1 MRDSFGRKIYEIED
15 EIMDKSH
22 TALIV
27 WDVQNMLV
35 DSIFNKDEF
44 LKNVN
49 SLIDT
54 ARKKGIPVFYT
65 KITPLPERFQSKPS
79 LASKRNFDGMK
90 PDAFE
95 LAVKPNDDE
104 IVIKKNTASLFI
116 GTNVEMMLRN
126 AGIESLIFTGIA
138 TEYGIESSARESVNR
153 GFYTVVAKDA
163 VSSHDKEAHERSLEN
178 MKILIKE
185 LDSDSIIKSIT
196 HA

>member
-1 MRDSFGRKIYEIED
+1 MRDSFGRKIYETDD
-15 EIMDKSH
+15 EILDKSH

-35 DSIFNKDEF
+35 NSVFNKDEF

-49 SLIDT
+49 SLIDA
-54 ARKKGIPVFYT
+54 ARKEGMPILYT
-65 KITPLPERFQSKPS
+65 KITILPERFQSKPS
-79 LASKRNFDGMK
+79 LASKRNFGDMK
-90 PDAFE
+90 PDSFE
-95 LAVKPNDDE
+95 LAVEPKDDE

-138 TEYGIESSARESVNR
+138 TEYGIESSARESINR
-153 GFYTVVAKDA
+153 GFYTIVAKDA

-185 LDSDSIIKSIT
+185 LDNSSIIKAIT